1 MATLNTD
8 IRYIKGVGEARAKS
22 LAKLGIT
29 DLRSL
34 LSYFPRAYDDR
45 RAYKKIA
52 GLIPGENAC
61 VCAVIAGEPRLS
73 RIRKGLDLIKLRAVD
88 ETGALE
94 LTYFNQSYLKNT
106 FHTGDAYVFF
116 GRAEGTPSRP
126 QMTNP
131 LFEREGAHQITG
143 RIMPIYPLTAGVS
156 QSMLYKAVEQGL
168 AACVDELPDILPEDV
183 RLVYQLCHT
192 RFAYE
197 NIHFPTDDEALS
209 AARRRLA
216 FEELFLLALG
226 LKLLRE
232 RRTFVAGKQCKKVDL
247 SPFFT
252 SLSFSLTG
260 AQRRAIGDIARDLT
274 GQRPMNRLVQGDVG
288 SGKTMVA
295 AAAIYMAAKNG
306 LQCALMAPTEILAEQ
321 HYRSLAPLL
330 EPLGIPCALLTASTK
345 ARERRALNERL
356 RSGELSLV
364 IGTHALLSP
373 DVQYQNL
380 GLVVTDEQHRFG
392 VDQRAALSAKGDD
405 PHLLVMSAT
414 PIPRTLAL
422 MIYGDLDVSVL
433 DELPPGR
440 QKIDTF
446 AVPSSYHERIYA
458 FLRKLVAE
466 GRQAYIV
473 CPMVSEND
481 ELPDERKAVTAYA
494 AHLQAEVFPDLRIAP
509 IHGKMKPK
517 EKDAVMRAFAAH
529 EIDVLVSTT
538 VIEVGVDVP
547 NANLMIIED
556 ADRLGLAQLH
566 QIRGRIGRSSRRA
579 YAYLTYRPGK
589 VLTEVAS
596 KRLSAIREYV
606 DFGAGF
612 RIAMRDLEIR
622 GAGNLLGPEQ
632 SGYMMSVGYDMYL
645 KLLNDAVLEQ
655 QGKGREIRPECS
667 ADLTVAAYIPER
679 YVPSDRQRMD
689 LYRRIA
695 ALRDNDAAADLID
708 ELTDRY
714 GDPPRPVTALLD
726 VALLRAAAADTGVT
740 DITQKGQTLLLSLG
754 QRMDVPSLMAVCTLP
769 AYRSRLLLSAGEH
782 PKLTLHLKPGEEA
795 LDAAGHLVEAL
806 TLKRKEI
813 SGETPAEGG
822 TL

>member
-52 GLIPGENAC
+52 DLIPGENAC
-61 VCAVIAGEPRLS
+61 VCAVIAGEPKLS
-73 RIRKGLDLIKLRAVD
+73 RIRKGLDLVKLRAVD

-232 RRTFVAGKQCKKVDL
+232 RRMFVAGKQCKKVDL

-252 SLSFSLTG
+252 SLPFSLTG

-274 GQRPMNRLVQGDVG
+274 GKRPMNRLVQGDVG

-306 LQCALMAPTEILAEQ
+306 LQCALMTPTEILAEQ

-345 ARERRALNERL
+345 AKERRALNERL

-392 VDQRAALSAKGDD
+392 VNQRAALSAKGDD

-422 MIYGDLDVSVL
+422 MIYGDLDVSIL
-433 DELPPGR
+433 NELPPGR

-473 CPMVSEND
+473 CPMVAEND

-494 AHLQAEVFPDLRIAP
+494 ETLQKEVFPDLRIAP

-547 NANLMIIED
+547 NAALMLIEN
-556 ADRLGLAQLH
+556 AECFGLSQLH
-566 QIRGRIGRSSRRA
+566 QLRGRVGRGRHKSYCVLVSDNKGEENKQRLKVMSS
-579 YAYLTYRPGK
+579 TSDGF
-589 VLTEVAS
+589 
-596 KRLSAIREYV
+596 AIAEE
-606 DFGAGF
+606 D
-612 RIAMRDLEIR
+612 
-622 GAGNLLGPEQ
+622 
-632 SGYMMSVGYDMYL
+632 L
-645 KLLNDAVLEQ
+645 KLRGPGDFFGSRQHGLPSLRV
-655 QGKGREIRPECS
+655 
-667 ADLTVAAYIPER
+667 ADLSCDLSLLHETQSAAE
-679 YVPSDRQRMD
+679 Q
-689 LYRRIA
+689 L
-695 ALRDNDAAADLID
+695 LAADPALKKHPLLKARV
-708 ELTDRY
+708 EL
-714 GDPPRPVTALLD
+714 LFELN
-726 VALLRAAAADTGVT
+726 ADA
-740 DITQKGQTLLLSLG
+740 
-754 QRMDVPSLMAVCTLP
+754 MN
-769 AYRSRLLLSAGEH
+769 
-782 PKLTLHLKPGEEA
+782 
-795 LDAAGHLVEAL
+795 
-806 TLKRKEI
+806 
-813 SGETPAEGG
+813 
-822 TL
+822 

>member
-1 MATLNTD
+1 MAALNTD
-8 IRYIKGVGEARAKS
+8 IRYIKGVGEARAKA
-22 LAKLGIT
+22 LAKLGVT

-34 LSYFPRAYDDR
+34 LSYFPRAYEDR
-45 RAYKKIA
+45 RACKKIA
-52 GLIPGENAC
+52 GLVPGEMSC
-61 VCAVIAGEPRLS
+61 VCAVVAGEAKLS
-73 RIRKGLDLIKLRAVD
+73 RIRKGLDLVKLRVVD
-88 ETGALE
+88 ESGALE

-106 FHTGDAYVFF
+106 FHTGEAYVFY
-116 GRAEGTPSRP
+116 GRAEGTPRRL

-131 LFEREGAHQITG
+131 LFEREGERRITG

-183 RLVYQLCHT
+183 RLAHQLCHT

-197 NIHFPTDDEALS
+197 NIHFPADDEALA

-226 LKLLRE
+226 LKLLRS
-232 RRTFVAGKQCKKVDL
+232 RRTFVAGKQCQKVDL
-247 SPFFT
+247 TPFFAA
-252 SLSFSLTG
+252 LPFSLTD
-260 AQRRAIGDIARDLT
+260 AQRRAVDDIARDLSLE
-274 GQRPMNRLVQGDVG
+274 RPMNRLCQGDVG

-330 EPLGIPCALLTASTK
+330 TPLGISCALLTASTK
-345 ARERRALNERL
+345 AKERRALNEAL

-422 MIYGDLDVSVL
+422 MIYGDLDVSIL
-433 DELPPGR
+433 NELPPGR

-473 CPMVSEND
+473 CPMVAEND

-494 AHLQAEVFPDLRIAP
+494 EMLQKEVFPDLRIAP

-547 NANLMIIED
+547 NAALMLIEN
-556 ADRLGLAQLH
+556 AECFGLSQLH
-566 QIRGRIGRSSRRA
+566 QLRGRVGRGQHKSYCVLVSDNKGEENKARLKIMSSTNDGFAIAEEDLRLRG
-579 YAYLTYRPGK
+579 PG
-589 VLTEVAS
+589 
-596 KRLSAIREYV
+596 
-606 DFGAGF
+606 DFFGSRQHGLPAL
-612 RIAMRDLEIR
+612 R
-622 GAGNLLGPEQ
+622 
-632 SGYMMSVGYDMYL
+632 V
-645 KLLNDAVLEQ
+645 
-655 QGKGREIRPECS
+655 
-667 ADLTVAAYIPER
+667 ADLSCDLSLLHETQSAAE
-679 YVPSDRQRMD
+679 Q
-689 LYRRIA
+689 L
-695 ALRDNDAAADLID
+695 LAADA
-708 ELTDRY
+708 ELAAH
-714 GDPPRPVTALLD
+714 PLLK
-726 VALLRAAAADTGVT
+726 ARIELLFSLNADA
-740 DITQKGQTLLLSLG
+740 
-754 QRMDVPSLMAVCTLP
+754 MN
-769 AYRSRLLLSAGEH
+769 
-782 PKLTLHLKPGEEA
+782 
-795 LDAAGHLVEAL
+795 
-806 TLKRKEI
+806 
-813 SGETPAEGG
+813 
-822 TL
+822 

>member
-8 IRYIKGVGEARAKS
+8 IRYIKGVGEARAKA
-22 LAKLGIT
+22 LARLGIT

-34 LSYFPRAYDDR
+34 LSYFPRAYEDR
-45 RAYKKIA
+45 RTYKKIA
-52 GLIPGENAC
+52 DLVPGEMSC
-61 VCAVIAGEPRLS
+61 VCAVVAGEAKLS
-73 RIRKGLDLIKLRAVD
+73 RVRKGLDLVKLRVVD

-106 FHTGDAYVFF
+106 FHTGDTYVFF
-116 GRAEGTPSRP
+116 GRAEGTPRRP

-131 LFEREGAHQITG
+131 LFEREGAHQLTG

-156 QSMLYKAVEQGL
+156 QSMLYKAIEQGL
-168 AACVDELPDILPEDV
+168 AACVDELSDILPEGV
-183 RLVYQLCHT
+183 RLAHQLCHT

-197 NIHFPTDDEALS
+197 NIHFPSSDEALA

-226 LKLLRE
+226 LKLLRS
-232 RRTFVAGKQCKKVDL
+232 RRTFVAGKQCKTVDL
-247 SPFFT
+247 SPFFAA
-252 SLSFSLTG
+252 LPFSLTA
-260 AQRRAIGDIARDLT
+260 AQCRAVDDIARDLSLD
-274 GQRPMNRLVQGDVG
+274 RPMNRLCQGDVG

-295 AAAIYMAAKNG
+295 AAAIYMAVKSG

-321 HYRSLAPLL
+321 HYRSLTPLL
-330 EPLGIPCALLTASTK
+330 TPLGISCALLTASTRV
-345 ARERRALNERL
+345 RERRALNEAL

-392 VDQRAALSAKGDD
+392 VDQRAALSAKGEN

-446 AVPSSYHERIYA
+446 AVPSSYHARIYA
-458 FLRKLVAE
+458 FLRKLVQE

-473 CPMVSEND
+473 CPMVAEND

-494 AHLQAEVFPDLRIAP
+494 AHLQTEIFPDLCVAP

-547 NANLMIIED
+547 NAALMLIEN
-556 ADRLGLAQLH
+556 AECFGLSQLH
-566 QIRGRIGRSSRRA
+566 QLRGRVGRGQHKSYCVLVSDNKGEENKARLKIMSSTNDGFAIAEEDLRLRG
-579 YAYLTYRPGK
+579 PG
-589 VLTEVAS
+589 
-596 KRLSAIREYV
+596 
-606 DFGAGF
+606 DFFGSRQHGLPAL
-612 RIAMRDLEIR
+612 R
-622 GAGNLLGPEQ
+622 
-632 SGYMMSVGYDMYL
+632 V
-645 KLLNDAVLEQ
+645 
-655 QGKGREIRPECS
+655 
-667 ADLTVAAYIPER
+667 ADLSCDLSILHETQSAAE
-679 YVPSDRQRMD
+679 Q
-689 LYRRIA
+689 L
-695 ALRDNDAAADLID
+695 LAADA
-708 ELTDRY
+708 ELNAH
-714 GDPPRPVTALLD
+714 PLLKAR
-726 VALLRAAAADTGVT
+726 VELLFSLNADA
-740 DITQKGQTLLLSLG
+740 
-754 QRMDVPSLMAVCTLP
+754 MN
-769 AYRSRLLLSAGEH
+769 
-782 PKLTLHLKPGEEA
+782 
-795 LDAAGHLVEAL
+795 
-806 TLKRKEI
+806 
-813 SGETPAEGG
+813 
-822 TL
+822 

>member
-52 GLIPGENAC
+52 DLIPGENAC
-61 VCAVIAGEPRLS
+61 VCAVIAGEPKLS
-73 RIRKGLDLIKLRAVD
+73 RIRKGLDLVKLRAVD

-156 QSMLYKAVEQGL
+156 QSMLYKAVEQSL

-252 SLSFSLTG
+252 SLPFSLTG
-260 AQRRAIGDIARDLT
+260 AQRRAIDDIARDLT

-422 MIYGDLDVSVL
+422 MIYGDLDVSIL
-433 DELPPGR
+433 NELPPGR

-481 ELPDERKAVTAYA
+481 ELPDERKAVTAYTET
-494 AHLQAEVFPDLRIAP
+494 LQKEVFPDLRIAP

-547 NANLMIIED
+547 NAALMLIEN
-556 ADRLGLAQLH
+556 AECFGLSQLH
-566 QIRGRIGRSSRRA
+566 QLRGRVGRGRHKSYCVLVSDNKGEENKQRLKVMSS
-579 YAYLTYRPGK
+579 TSDGF
-589 VLTEVAS
+589 
-596 KRLSAIREYV
+596 AIAEE
-606 DFGAGF
+606 D
-612 RIAMRDLEIR
+612 
-622 GAGNLLGPEQ
+622 
-632 SGYMMSVGYDMYL
+632 L
-645 KLLNDAVLEQ
+645 KLRGPGDFFGSRQHGLPSLRV
-655 QGKGREIRPECS
+655 
-667 ADLTVAAYIPER
+667 ADLSCDLSLLHETQSAAE
-679 YVPSDRQRMD
+679 Q
-689 LYRRIA
+689 L
-695 ALRDNDAAADLID
+695 LAADPALKNHPLLKARV
-708 ELTDRY
+708 EL
-714 GDPPRPVTALLD
+714 LFELN
-726 VALLRAAAADTGVT
+726 ADA
-740 DITQKGQTLLLSLG
+740 
-754 QRMDVPSLMAVCTLP
+754 MN
-769 AYRSRLLLSAGEH
+769 
-782 PKLTLHLKPGEEA
+782 
-795 LDAAGHLVEAL
+795 
-806 TLKRKEI
+806 
-813 SGETPAEGG
+813 
-822 TL
+822 

>member
-52 GLIPGENAC
+52 DLIPGENAC
-61 VCAVIAGEPRLS
+61 VCAVIAGEPKLS
-73 RIRKGLDLIKLRAVD
+73 RIRKGLDLVKLRAVD

-106 FHTGDAYVFF
+106 FRTGDAYVFF

-247 SPFFT
+247 SPFFAA
-252 SLSFSLTG
+252 LPFSLTG

-274 GQRPMNRLVQGDVG
+274 GKRPMNRLVQGDVG

-345 ARERRALNERL
+345 AKERRALNERL

-422 MIYGDLDVSVL
+422 MIYGDLDVSIL
-433 DELPPGR
+433 NELPPGR

-446 AVPSSYHERIYA
+446 AVPSSYHARIYA

-473 CPMVSEND
+473 CPMVAEND

-494 AHLQAEVFPDLRIAP
+494 ETLQKEVFPDLRIAP

-547 NANLMIIED
+547 NAALMLIEN
-556 ADRLGLAQLH
+556 AECFGLSQLH
-566 QIRGRIGRSSRRA
+566 QLRGRVGRGRHKSYCVLVSDNKGEENKQRLKVMSS
-579 YAYLTYRPGK
+579 TSDGF
-589 VLTEVAS
+589 
-596 KRLSAIREYV
+596 AIAEE
-606 DFGAGF
+606 D
-612 RIAMRDLEIR
+612 
-622 GAGNLLGPEQ
+622 
-632 SGYMMSVGYDMYL
+632 L
-645 KLLNDAVLEQ
+645 KLRGPGDFFGSRQHGLPSLRV
-655 QGKGREIRPECS
+655 
-667 ADLTVAAYIPER
+667 ADLSCDLSLLHETQSAAE
-679 YVPSDRQRMD
+679 Q
-689 LYRRIA
+689 L
-695 ALRDNDAAADLID
+695 LAADPALKNHPLLKARV
-708 ELTDRY
+708 EL
-714 GDPPRPVTALLD
+714 LFELN
-726 VALLRAAAADTGVT
+726 ADA
-740 DITQKGQTLLLSLG
+740 
-754 QRMDVPSLMAVCTLP
+754 MN
-769 AYRSRLLLSAGEH
+769 
-782 PKLTLHLKPGEEA
+782 
-795 LDAAGHLVEAL
+795 
-806 TLKRKEI
+806 
-813 SGETPAEGG
+813 
-822 TL
+822 

>member
-1 MATLNTD
+1 MAALNTD
-8 IRYIKGVGEARAKS
+8 IRYIKGVGEARAKA
-22 LAKLGIT
+22 LARLGVT

-34 LSYFPRAYDDR
+34 LSYFPRAYEDR
-45 RAYKKIA
+45 RACKKIA
-52 GLIPGENAC
+52 GLVPGEMSC
-61 VCAVIAGEPRLS
+61 VCAVVAGEAKLS
-73 RIRKGLDLIKLRAVD
+73 RIRKGLDLVKLRVVD
-88 ETGALE
+88 ESGTLE

-106 FHTGDAYVFF
+106 FHTGETYVFY
-116 GRAEGTPSRP
+116 GRAEGTPRRL

-168 AACVDELPDILPEDV
+168 ACVDELPDILPEDV
-183 RLVYQLCHT
+183 RLAHELCHT

-197 NIHFPTDDEALS
+197 NIHFPSGDEALA

-226 LKLLRE
+226 LKLLRS
-232 RRTFVAGKQCKKVDL
+232 RRTFVAGKRCRDTDP
-247 SPFFT
+247 SPFFAA
-252 SLSFSLTG
+252 LPFSLTA
-260 AQRRAIGDIARDLT
+260 AQRRAVDDIARDLSLE
-274 GQRPMNRLVQGDVG
+274 RPMNRLCQGDVG

-330 EPLGIPCALLTASTK
+330 APLGISCALLTASTRAK
-345 ARERRALNERL
+345 ERRALNEAL

-392 VDQRAALSAKGDD
+392 VDQRAALSAKGEN

-433 DELPPGR
+433 DEFPPGR

-446 AVPSSYHERIYA
+446 AVPSSYHARIYA
-458 FLRKLVAE
+458 FLRKLVQE

-473 CPMVSEND
+473 CPMVAEND

-494 AHLQAEVFPDLRIAP
+494 EHLQAEIFPDLRVAP

-547 NANLMIIED
+547 NAALMLIEN
-556 ADRLGLAQLH
+556 AECFGLSQLH
-566 QIRGRIGRSSRRA
+566 QLRGRVGRGQHKSYCVLVSDNKGEENKARLKIMSSTNDGFAIAEEDLRLRG
-579 YAYLTYRPGK
+579 PG
-589 VLTEVAS
+589 
-596 KRLSAIREYV
+596 
-606 DFGAGF
+606 DFFGSRQHGLPAL
-612 RIAMRDLEIR
+612 R
-622 GAGNLLGPEQ
+622 
-632 SGYMMSVGYDMYL
+632 V
-645 KLLNDAVLEQ
+645 
-655 QGKGREIRPECS
+655 
-667 ADLTVAAYIPER
+667 ADLSCDLSLLHETQSAAE
-679 YVPSDRQRMD
+679 Q
-689 LYRRIA
+689 L
-695 ALRDNDAAADLID
+695 LAADA
-708 ELTDRY
+708 ELAAH
-714 GDPPRPVTALLD
+714 PLLK
-726 VALLRAAAADTGVT
+726 ARIELLFSLNADA
-740 DITQKGQTLLLSLG
+740 
-754 QRMDVPSLMAVCTLP
+754 MN
-769 AYRSRLLLSAGEH
+769 
-782 PKLTLHLKPGEEA
+782 
-795 LDAAGHLVEAL
+795 
-806 TLKRKEI
+806 
-813 SGETPAEGG
+813 
-822 TL
+822 

>member
-52 GLIPGENAC
+52 DLIPGENAC
-61 VCAVIAGEPRLS
+61 VCAVIAGEPKLS
-73 RIRKGLDLIKLRAVD
+73 RIRKGLDLVKLRAVD

-106 FHTGDAYVFF
+106 FRTGDAYVFF

-197 NIHFPTDDEALS
+197 NIHYPTDDEALS

-232 RRTFVAGKQCKKVDL
+232 RRMFVAGKQCKKVDL

-252 SLSFSLTG
+252 SLPFSLTG

-274 GQRPMNRLVQGDVG
+274 GKRPMNRLVQGDVG

-306 LQCALMAPTEILAEQ
+306 LQCALMTPTEILAEQ

-345 ARERRALNERL
+345 AKERRALNERL

-392 VDQRAALSAKGDD
+392 VNQRAALSAKGDD

-422 MIYGDLDVSVL
+422 MIYGDLDVSIL
-433 DELPPGR
+433 NELPPGR

-473 CPMVSEND
+473 CPMVAEND

-494 AHLQAEVFPDLRIAP
+494 ETLQKEVFPDLRIAP

-547 NANLMIIED
+547 NAALMLIEN
-556 ADRLGLAQLH
+556 AECFGLSQLH
-566 QIRGRIGRSSRRA
+566 QLRGRVGRGRHKSYCVLVSDNKGEENKQRLKVMSS
-579 YAYLTYRPGK
+579 TSDGF
-589 VLTEVAS
+589 
-596 KRLSAIREYV
+596 AIAEE
-606 DFGAGF
+606 D
-612 RIAMRDLEIR
+612 
-622 GAGNLLGPEQ
+622 
-632 SGYMMSVGYDMYL
+632 L
-645 KLLNDAVLEQ
+645 KLRGPGDFFGSRQHGLPSLRV
-655 QGKGREIRPECS
+655 
-667 ADLTVAAYIPER
+667 ADLSCDLSLLHETQSAAE
-679 YVPSDRQRMD
+679 Q
-689 LYRRIA
+689 L
-695 ALRDNDAAADLID
+695 LAADPALKKHPLLKARV
-708 ELTDRY
+708 EL
-714 GDPPRPVTALLD
+714 LFELN
-726 VALLRAAAADTGVT
+726 ADA
-740 DITQKGQTLLLSLG
+740 
-754 QRMDVPSLMAVCTLP
+754 MN
-769 AYRSRLLLSAGEH
+769 
-782 PKLTLHLKPGEEA
+782 
-795 LDAAGHLVEAL
+795 
-806 TLKRKEI
+806 
-813 SGETPAEGG
+813 
-822 TL
+822 

>member
-52 GLIPGENAC
+52 DLIPGENAC

-73 RIRKGLDLIKLRAVD
+73 RIRKGLDLVKLRAVD

-106 FHTGDAYVFF
+106 FHTGDAYAFF

-156 QSMLYKAVEQGL
+156 QSMLCKAVEQGL

-183 RLVYQLCHT
+183 RLAYQLCHT

-252 SLSFSLTG
+252 SLPFSLTG

-392 VDQRAALSAKGDD
+392 VRQRGLLAGKAQS

-414 PIPRTLAL
+414 PIPRTLGLL
-422 MIYGDLDVSVL
+422 MYGDLDISVL

-440 QKIDTF
+440 KPIKTWFITGKKRRDM
-446 AVPSSYHERIYA
+446 YG
-458 FLRKLVAE
+458 FLDKQIAAGHQV
-466 GRQAYIV
+466 YIV
-473 CPMVSEND
+473 CPAIEENEAMGD
-481 ELPDERKAVTAYA
+481 LQAVTTYYTETACA
-494 AHLQAEVFPDLRIAP
+494 LLPNRRIGLL
-509 IHGKMKPK
+509 HGKLKPK
-517 EKDAVMRAFAAH
+517 EKDDVMQRFKAG
-529 EIDVLVSTT
+529 ELDVLVSTT

-547 NANLMIIED
+547 NATVMVIEN
-556 ADRLGLAQLH
+556 AERFGLSALH
-566 QIRGRIGRSSRRA
+566 QLRGRVG
-579 YAYLTYRPGK
+579 
-589 VLTEVAS
+589 
-596 KRLSAIREYV
+596 
-606 DFGAGF
+606 
-612 RIAMRDLEIR
+612 R
-622 GAGNLLGPEQ
+622 GAADSCCILISDNG
-632 SGYMMSVGYDMYL
+632 
-645 KLLNDAVLEQ
+645 NDAVRERLQFLCRTSDGFAVAKYDLETRGPGDFFGSAQ
-655 QGKGREIRPECS
+655 HGLPTLRV
-667 ADLTVAAYIPER
+667 ADLVQDTRTLRVAQDEAK
-679 YVPSDRQRMD
+679 
-689 LYRRIA
+689 
-695 ALRDNDAAADLID
+695 ALLAKDPNLID
-708 ELTDRY
+708 PAHRALSDEVERLFE
-714 GDPPRPVTALLD
+714 TAG
-726 VALLRAAAADTGVT
+726 A
-740 DITQKGQTLLLSLG
+740 
-754 QRMDVPSLMAVCTLP
+754 MN
-769 AYRSRLLLSAGEH
+769 
-782 PKLTLHLKPGEEA
+782 
-795 LDAAGHLVEAL
+795 
-806 TLKRKEI
+806 
-813 SGETPAEGG
+813 
-822 TL
+822 

>member
-1 MATLNTD
+1 MAALNTD
-8 IRYIKGVGEARAKS
+8 IRYIKGVGEARAKA
-22 LAKLGIT
+22 LAKLGVT

-34 LSYFPRAYDDR
+34 LSYFPRAYEDR
-45 RAYKKIA
+45 RACKKIA
-52 GLIPGENAC
+52 DLIPGEMSC
-61 VCAVIAGEPRLS
+61 VCAVVAGEAKLS
-73 RIRKGLDLIKLRAVD
+73 RIRKGLDLVKLRVVD
-88 ETGALE
+88 ESGALE

-106 FHTGDAYVFF
+106 FHTGEAYMFY
-116 GRAEGTPSRP
+116 GRAEGTPRRL

-183 RLVYQLCHT
+183 RLAHELCHT
-192 RFAYE
+192 RYAYE
-197 NIHFPTDDEALS
+197 NIHFPTGDEALAS
-209 AARRRLA
+209 ARRRLA

-226 LKLLRE
+226 LKLLRS
-232 RRTFVAGKQCKKVDL
+232 RRTFVAGKRCRDTDP
-247 SPFFT
+247 SPCFAV
-252 SLSFSLTG
+252 LPFSLTA
-260 AQRRAIGDIARDLT
+260 AQRRAVDDIARDLSLE
-274 GQRPMNRLVQGDVG
+274 RPMNRLCQGDVG

-330 EPLGIPCALLTASTK
+330 TPLGISCALLTASTR
-345 ARERRALNERL
+345 ARERRALNEAL

-392 VDQRAALSAKGDD
+392 VDQRAALSAKGGN

-446 AVPSSYHERIYA
+446 AVPSSYHARIYA
-458 FLRKLVAE
+458 FLRKLVQE

-473 CPMVSEND
+473 CPMVAEND

-494 AHLQAEVFPDLRIAP
+494 EHLQTEIFPDLRVAP

-547 NANLMIIED
+547 NAALMLIEN
-556 ADRLGLAQLH
+556 AEFFGLSQLH
-566 QIRGRIGRSSRRA
+566 QLRGRVGRGQHKSYCVLVSDNKGEENKARLKIMSSTNDGFAIAEEDLRLRG
-579 YAYLTYRPGK
+579 PG
-589 VLTEVAS
+589 
-596 KRLSAIREYV
+596 
-606 DFGAGF
+606 DFFGSRQHGLPAL
-612 RIAMRDLEIR
+612 R
-622 GAGNLLGPEQ
+622 
-632 SGYMMSVGYDMYL
+632 V
-645 KLLNDAVLEQ
+645 
-655 QGKGREIRPECS
+655 
-667 ADLTVAAYIPER
+667 ADLSCDLSLLHETQSAAE
-679 YVPSDRQRMD
+679 Q
-689 LYRRIA
+689 L
-695 ALRDNDAAADLID
+695 LAADA
-708 ELTDRY
+708 ELAAH
-714 GDPPRPVTALLD
+714 PLLK
-726 VALLRAAAADTGVT
+726 ARIELLFSLNADA
-740 DITQKGQTLLLSLG
+740 
-754 QRMDVPSLMAVCTLP
+754 MN
-769 AYRSRLLLSAGEH
+769 
-782 PKLTLHLKPGEEA
+782 
-795 LDAAGHLVEAL
+795 
-806 TLKRKEI
+806 
-813 SGETPAEGG
+813 
-822 TL
+822 

>member
-1 MATLNTD
+1 MAALNTD
-8 IRYIKGVGEARAKS
+8 IRYIKGVGEARAKA
-22 LAKLGIT
+22 LAKLGVT

-34 LSYFPRAYDDR
+34 LSYFPRAYEDR
-45 RAYKKIA
+45 RACKKIA
-52 GLIPGENAC
+52 GLVPGEMSC
-61 VCAVIAGEPRLS
+61 VCAVVAGEAKLS
-73 RIRKGLDLIKLRAVD
+73 RIRKGLDLVKLRVVD
-88 ETGALE
+88 ESGALE

-106 FHTGDAYVFF
+106 FHTGETYVFY
-116 GRAEGTPSRP
+116 GRAEGTPRRL

-183 RLVYQLCHT
+183 RLAHELCHT

-197 NIHFPTDDEALS
+197 NIHFPTGDEALAS
-209 AARRRLA
+209 ARRRLA

-226 LKLLRE
+226 LKLLRS
-232 RRTFVAGKQCKKVDL
+232 RRTFVAGKRCRDTDP
-247 SPFFT
+247 SPFFAV
-252 SLSFSLTG
+252 LPFSLTA
-260 AQRRAIGDIARDLT
+260 AQRRAVDDIARDLSLE
-274 GQRPMNRLVQGDVG
+274 RPMNRLCQGDVG

-330 EPLGIPCALLTASTK
+330 TPLGISCALLTASTR
-345 ARERRALNERL
+345 ARERRALNEAL
-356 RSGELSLV
+356 RSGALSLV

-392 VDQRAALSAKGDD
+392 VDQRAALSAKGEN

-446 AVPSSYHERIYA
+446 AVPSSYHARIYA
-458 FLRKLVAE
+458 FLRKLVQE

-473 CPMVSEND
+473 CPMVAEND

-494 AHLQAEVFPDLRIAP
+494 EHLQTEIFPDLRVAP

-547 NANLMIIED
+547 NAALMLIEN
-556 ADRLGLAQLH
+556 AECFGLSQLH
-566 QIRGRIGRSSRRA
+566 QLRGRVGRGQHKSYCVLVSDNKGEENKARLKIMSSTNDGFAIAEEDLRLRG
-579 YAYLTYRPGK
+579 PG
-589 VLTEVAS
+589 
-596 KRLSAIREYV
+596 
-606 DFGAGF
+606 DFFGARQHGLPALRVADLSCDLSLLHETQSAAEQLLAADAELENHPLLKA
-612 RIAMRDLEIR
+612 RIE
-622 GAGNLLGPEQ
+622 LLF
-632 SGYMMSVGYDMYL
+632 
-645 KLLNDAVLEQ
+645 LLNADA
-655 QGKGREIRPECS
+655 
-667 ADLTVAAYIPER
+667 
-679 YVPSDRQRMD
+679 M
-689 LYRRIA
+689 
-695 ALRDNDAAADLID
+695 N
-708 ELTDRY
+708 
-714 GDPPRPVTALLD
+714 
-726 VALLRAAAADTGVT
+726 
-740 DITQKGQTLLLSLG
+740 
-754 QRMDVPSLMAVCTLP
+754 
-769 AYRSRLLLSAGEH
+769 
-782 PKLTLHLKPGEEA
+782 
-795 LDAAGHLVEAL
+795 
-806 TLKRKEI
+806 
-813 SGETPAEGG
+813 
-822 TL
+822 

>member
-45 RAYKKIA
+45 RAYKKIVD
-52 GLIPGENAC
+52 LIPGENAC

-156 QSMLYKAVEQGL
+156 QSMLYKAIEQGL
-168 AACVDELPDILPEDV
+168 AACVDELPDILPENV

-252 SLSFSLTG
+252 SLPFSLTG

-274 GQRPMNRLVQGDVG
+274 GKRPMNRLVQGDVG

-330 EPLGIPCALLTASTK
+330 EPLGIPCALLTASTTAK
-345 ARERRALNERL
+345 ERRALNERL

-422 MIYGDLDVSVL
+422 MIYGDLDVSIL
-433 DELPPGR
+433 NELPPGR

-446 AVPSSYHERIYA
+446 AVPSSYHARIYA
-458 FLRKLVAE
+458 FLRKLVAD

-473 CPMVSEND
+473 CPMVAEND

-494 AHLQAEVFPDLRIAP
+494 ETLQKEVFPDLRIAP

-547 NANLMIIED
+547 NAALMLIEN
-556 ADRLGLAQLH
+556 AECFGLSQLH
-566 QIRGRIGRSSRRA
+566 QLRGRVGRGRHKSYCVLVSDNKGEENKQRLKVMSS
-579 YAYLTYRPGK
+579 TSDGF
-589 VLTEVAS
+589 
-596 KRLSAIREYV
+596 AIAEE
-606 DFGAGF
+606 D
-612 RIAMRDLEIR
+612 
-622 GAGNLLGPEQ
+622 
-632 SGYMMSVGYDMYL
+632 L
-645 KLLNDAVLEQ
+645 KLRGPGDFFGSRQHGLPSLRV
-655 QGKGREIRPECS
+655 
-667 ADLTVAAYIPER
+667 ADLSCDLSLLHETQSAAE
-679 YVPSDRQRMD
+679 Q
-689 LYRRIA
+689 L
-695 ALRDNDAAADLID
+695 LAADPALKNHPLLKARV
-708 ELTDRY
+708 EL
-714 GDPPRPVTALLD
+714 LFELN
-726 VALLRAAAADTGVT
+726 ADA
-740 DITQKGQTLLLSLG
+740 
-754 QRMDVPSLMAVCTLP
+754 MN
-769 AYRSRLLLSAGEH
+769 
-782 PKLTLHLKPGEEA
+782 
-795 LDAAGHLVEAL
+795 
-806 TLKRKEI
+806 
-813 SGETPAEGG
+813 
-822 TL
+822 

>member
-52 GLIPGENAC
+52 DLIPGENAC
-61 VCAVIAGEPRLS
+61 VCAVIAGEPKLS

-143 RIMPIYPLTAGVS
+143 RIMPIYPLTAGIS
-156 QSMLYKAVEQGL
+156 QSMLCKAVEQSL
-168 AACVDELPDILPEDV
+168 AACVDELPDILPENV

-252 SLSFSLTG
+252 SLPFSLTG
-260 AQRRAIGDIARDLT
+260 AQRRAIMEIAADRAIGDIARDLT

-330 EPLGIPCALLTASTK
+330 EPLGIPCALLTASTR

-422 MIYGDLDVSVL
+422 MIYGDLDVSIL
-433 DELPPGR
+433 NELPPGR

-481 ELPDERKAVTAYA
+481 ELPDERKAVTTYA
-494 AHLQAEVFPDLRIAP
+494 EMLQKEVFPDLRIAP

-547 NANLMIIED
+547 NAALMLIEN
-556 ADRLGLAQLH
+556 AECFGLSQLH
-566 QIRGRIGRSSRRA
+566 QLRGRVGRGRHKSYCVLVSDNKGEENKQRLKVMSS
-579 YAYLTYRPGK
+579 TSDGF
-589 VLTEVAS
+589 
-596 KRLSAIREYV
+596 AIAEE
-606 DFGAGF
+606 D
-612 RIAMRDLEIR
+612 
-622 GAGNLLGPEQ
+622 
-632 SGYMMSVGYDMYL
+632 L
-645 KLLNDAVLEQ
+645 KLRGPGDFFGSRQHGLPSLRV
-655 QGKGREIRPECS
+655 
-667 ADLTVAAYIPER
+667 ADLSCDLSLLHETQSAAE
-679 YVPSDRQRMD
+679 Q
-689 LYRRIA
+689 L
-695 ALRDNDAAADLID
+695 LAADPALKNHPLLKARV
-708 ELTDRY
+708 EL
-714 GDPPRPVTALLD
+714 LFELN
-726 VALLRAAAADTGVT
+726 ADA
-740 DITQKGQTLLLSLG
+740 
-754 QRMDVPSLMAVCTLP
+754 MN
-769 AYRSRLLLSAGEH
+769 
-782 PKLTLHLKPGEEA
+782 
-795 LDAAGHLVEAL
+795 
-806 TLKRKEI
+806 
-813 SGETPAEGG
+813 
-822 TL
+822 